1 MTIWTGHDARHVID
15 VDVVTVSTAVEP
27 ANGELDAAR
36 RAGVVVAGRPDI
48 MEALARGQRTLAVSG
63 THGKTTTSAMAA
75 LVARAVGWDPSF
87 IIGGVVHQLGTGAR
101 WTGSGRFV
109 VEADESDS
117 SFLRFGAEDVI
128 VTNIEADHLDHHG
141 SMEALER
148 AFDRFVTQG
157 TGVKVLCADDPGT
170 VALHARVAPVTQGA
184 LWTYGTADGA
194 DYRIVGLST
203 SGMRTAFSVQW
214 GGSVIAELDLQVP
227 GDHNARNATAVLAAF
242 HALGSDP
249 ATVSRMLNEFAGVC
263 RRFEYRGEAR
273 GVTFVDD
280 YAHLPS
286 EVATVVSAAAKGDWT
301 RVIAVFEPHRYTRI
315 RDVGA
320 DFADSFLGAAVV
332 VVVPLFAAGQTPI
345 AGISSRTVS
354 DAVRAAHPELEVL
367 DVADRR
373 SLVDLLSAMLRPGD
387 LCLTM
392 NAGDLTTLPHDMLTG
407 GWAAR
412 PLGDAR

>member
-203 SGMRTAFSVQW
+203 SGMRTAFSVDRK
-214 GGSVIAELDLQVP
+214 SVV
-227 GDHNARNATAVLAAF
+227 
-242 HALGSDP
+242 
-249 ATVSRMLNEFAGVC
+249 
-263 RRFEYRGEAR
+263 
-273 GVTFVDD
+273 
-280 YAHLPS
+280 
-286 EVATVVSAAAKGDWT
+286 
-301 RVIAVFEPHRYTRI
+301 
-315 RDVGA
+315 
-320 DFADSFLGAAVV
+320 
-332 VVVPLFAAGQTPI
+332 
-345 AGISSRTVS
+345 
-354 DAVRAAHPELEVL
+354 
-367 DVADRR
+367 
-373 SLVDLLSAMLRPGD
+373 
-387 LCLTM
+387 
-392 NAGDLTTLPHDMLTG
+392 
-407 GWAAR
+407 
-412 PLGDAR
+412 